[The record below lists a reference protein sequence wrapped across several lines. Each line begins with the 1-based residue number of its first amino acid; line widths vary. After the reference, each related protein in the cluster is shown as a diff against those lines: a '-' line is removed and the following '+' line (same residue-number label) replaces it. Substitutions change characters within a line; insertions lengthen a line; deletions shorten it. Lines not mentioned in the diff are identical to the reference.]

1 MDLTFVEPPILQL
14 RDMQDI
20 PRWKKEV
27 MPRKNALLT
36 NKKETYFDEDD
47 RESVLDPHNDGL
59 VITIYV
65 ANHFV

>member
-1 MDLTFVEPPILQL
+1 
-14 RDMQDI
+14 MQDI